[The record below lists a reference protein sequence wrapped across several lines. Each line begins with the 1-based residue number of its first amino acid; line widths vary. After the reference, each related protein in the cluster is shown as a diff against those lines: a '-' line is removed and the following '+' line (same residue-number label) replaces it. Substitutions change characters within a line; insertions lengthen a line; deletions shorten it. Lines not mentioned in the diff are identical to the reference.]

1 MPDKLAS
8 LTPINSIM
16 KILKIFGIVVGIHI
30 FALILIFAN
39 PGCSVSTAK
48 SKEMARAQA
57 ESANITVPGLSPL
70 SYGSSVE
77 SPVKTAPLND
87 SPITAAPI
95 LFNPDTPATSAGARF
110 SPTRPGT
117 PVAAA
122 IQTPPVTDV
131 MPVST
136 YTVVRGDSLWS
147 LAKKHNLTVAE
158 LAAANSLSASAPLQL
173 GQRLVIPGKSG
184 SPVTEA
190 PALNATPEPKP
201 TSESVV
207 HVVKAGETLGA
218 IARKYQVTVGEIAT
232 ANSITDPAKIRPGRE
247 LIIPGWQ
254 APGAKPVV
262 KSPATDAPATNRPV
276 APVIKLPAPDQD
288 LDAGLKPGGDVPVIK
303 IEEPS
308 PFQSS

>member
-1 MPDKLAS
+1 
-8 LTPINSIM
+8 M

-57 ESANITVPGLSPL
+57 ESAKITVPGLNPL
-70 SYGSSVE
+70 NYGSSAD
-77 SPVKTAPLND
+77 SPVTSAPLND

-95 LFNPDTPATSAGARF
+95 HFNPDAPATSAGTRY

-122 IQTPPVTDV
+122 IQAPPVTDV
-131 MPVST
+131 IPVST

-173 GQRLVIPGKSG
+173 GQRLVIPGKSAA
-184 SPVTEA
+184 PVAET
-190 PALNATPEPKP
+190 PVISATPEPKP

-207 HVVKAGETLGA
+207 HVVKPGETLGA
-218 IARKYQVTVGEIAT
+218 IARRYQVTVGEIAT
-232 ANSITDPAKIRPGRE
+232 TNNITDPAKIRPGRE

-254 APGAKPVV
+254 APGSKPVV
-262 KSPATDAPATNRPV
+262 RSPATQAPATTRPV
-276 APVIKLPAPDQD
+276 APVIRLPAPDQD
-288 LDAGLKPGGDVPVIK
+288 LDAGLKPGGEVPVIK

>member
-1 MPDKLAS
+1 MPYNPSS
-8 LTPINSIM
+8 LPNQSSTM

-48 SKEMARAQA
+48 AKEAARAQA
-57 ESANITVPGLSPL
+57 ESANITVPGLNPL
-70 SYGSSVE
+70 SYGFSI
-77 SPVKTAPLND
+77 D
-87 SPITAAPI
+87 SPITSAPLNGSPVTAAPM
-95 LFNPDTPATSAGARF
+95 LFNPDAPATSAGGRF

-117 PVAAA
+117 PVASV

-131 MPVST
+131 VPVTT

-184 SPVTEA
+184 AFVAET
-190 PALNATPEPKP
+190 PAVVATPEAKA
-201 TSESVV
+201 TSESVM

-232 ANSITDPAKIRPGRE
+232 VNSITDPAKIRPGRE

-254 APGAKPVV
+254 VPGAKPVV
-262 KSPATDAPATNRPV
+262 NSPSTQAPASTPSM
-276 APVIKLPAPDQD
+276 APVIRLPAPDQD
-288 LDAGLKPGGDVPVIK
+288 LDTGLKPGGEVPVIK

>member
-1 MPDKLAS
+1 MPAKPAS
-8 LTPINSIM
+8 LTIINSNM

-39 PGCSVSTAK
+39 PGCSVSTAQ
-48 SKEMARAQA
+48 SKEMARTQTD
-57 ESANITVPGLSPL
+57 SATITVPGLNPQ
-70 SYGSSVE
+70 SYGSSVD
-77 SPVKTAPLND
+77 SPVTSAPLNE
-87 SPITAAPI
+87 SPITVAPI
-95 LFNPDTPATSAGARF
+95 HFNPDAPATSGGARY

-122 IQTPPVTDV
+122 IQTPPVADV

-158 LAAANSLSASAPLQL
+158 LAATNSLSASAPLQL
-173 GQRLVIPGKSG
+173 GQRLVIPGKSAA
-184 SPVTEA
+184 SVAETPAVSA
-190 PALNATPEPKP
+190 PPAPKP
-201 TSESVV
+201 TSESVT

-232 ANSITDPAKIRPGRE
+232 ANNITDPAKIRPGRE

-254 APGAKPVV
+254 APGTKPVV
-262 KSPATDAPATNRPV
+262 KTPATQVPVTTRPV
-276 APVIKLPAPDQD
+276 APVITLPAPDQD
-288 LDAGLKPGGDVPVIK
+288 LDAGLKPGRDVPVIK
-303 IEEPS
+303 IEEPA
-308 PFQSS
+308 PFQSA